1 MLYPR
6 LPSPPDAQTAA
17 HATRQR
23 LLDAAGEVFSR
34 KGFHDATIRE
44 ICSLAGANIAAV
56 NYHFRDKQGLY
67 AAVLQYADR
76 CAGRFAAASPMLDDR
91 SDPRSGLRG
100 FIHAY
105 MGAMLD
111 VGRSSW
117 HGRLIAREM
126 MDPSPALDAVIDRN
140 IRPRSELLSALVSRL
155 LGPAATEQRVIRV
168 KFSIIG
174 QCLAYHSGHHVHKR
188 LHPGFELNPENVAE
202 IADHVAD
209 FSLAAIDAFRRS
221 APPTTT
227 PEART

>member
-1 MLYPR
+1 MLHPD
-6 LPSPPDAQTAA
+6 LPSPAHALTAE

-34 KGFHDATIRE
+34 NGFHDATIRE
-44 ICSLAGANIAAV
+44 ICALAGANVAAV

-76 CAGRFAAASPMLDDR
+76 CAGRFAEASPILDDR
-91 SDPRSGLRG
+91 SDPRAGLRG

-111 VGRSSW
+111 AGRSSW

-126 MDPSPALDAVIDRN
+126 MDPSPALDAVIDRS

-155 LGPAATEQRVIRV
+155 LGPAATERLVIRV

-174 QCLAYHSGHHVHKR
+174 QCLAYYSGRHVHKR
-188 LHPGFELNPENVAE
+188 LHPGFELSPENVAE

-209 FSLAAIDAFRRS
+209 FSLAAIDALRRDAAP
-221 APPTTT
+221 APP
-227 PEART
+227 PEVRS